1 MKYDEANKI
10 INFQNNKDLT
20 NVENELLEYYYVIK
34 LKYKKGELSDF
45 ILRMSPFVT
54 DLLFYYLKNNIVELE
69 EIFIDYNGNKKISTG
84 IRKIL
89 KTTLYKHPQFINL
102 AILKEIKD
110 YYIKTTNIIDSY
122 TSSLFDELREVEE
135 KVRNKVAHRIINI
148 NSKFIKQQV
157 GLSSEKILKK
167 NEELLKKV
175 IPKIDTN
182 YFLYDDINEQIMD
195 LLQKHK
201 L

>member
-157 GLSSEKILKK
+157 DLSSEKILKK

>member
-1 MKYDEANKI
+1 M
-10 INFQNNKDLT
+10 
-20 NVENELLEYYYVIK
+20 
-34 LKYKKGELSDF
+34 
-45 ILRMSPFVT
+45 
-54 DLLFYYLKNNIVELE
+54 
-69 EIFIDYNGNKKISTG
+69 
-84 IRKIL
+84 
-89 KTTLYKHPQFINL
+89 
-102 AILKEIKD
+102 
-110 YYIKTTNIIDSY
+110 
-122 TSSLFDELREVEE
+122 EE